1 MLEMQAECDD
11 VSAQGKCMKKP
22 SMDLTA
28 LKAGGWRPLV
38 AGLCVVLALW
48 FIWKGYNVYSG
59 QRLTETVEVKRSQIV
74 QLVNPVVKRAIDR
87 LNVSRER
94 TMVIAAL
101 KRGDIAAAKGVMSQG
116 WPEVEQIDFYAPDLN
131 AAYADPKAFGFGKL
145 AVIETALDKKSA
157 YLAIAID
164 NGGPRIALA
173 APVNDEQGQLISV
186 AYVRLPIKDLAAP
199 IANAAPSGAYISL
212 RQGRY
217 DVAEAGDAENLRA
230 AVDIGAV
237 EIAGTTLKVIAVA
250 PDAPTGLAGLK
261 GFGEFILG
269 LIFFAAGLAV
279 LFLPKLMKGKHIA
292 AVEKTE
298 ELTLSQL
305 QQTGEISRPN
315 LKPVLVRP
323 TEERAAVAKIL
334 VNRNIF
340 RAYDIRGVMGETLDA
355 SIAKLIG
362 HAVGSL
368 MHEKNIRSIV
378 VGRDGRLS
386 SPELSQALIDG
397 LRLAGRDVIDLGLV
411 PTPVVYFGTFHLRT
425 GTGISVTGSHNPANY
440 NGFKIV
446 VDGETL
452 SGDAIQM
459 LYARIS
465 ENKLHRSD
473 SAGSVIPRDISDDYI
488 TRISSDIQIERK
500 LRVVIDCGSGAAGE
514 LAPRLLEAI
523 GADVE
528 PLFCEIDGTFPH
540 HHPDP
545 SDPNNLVSLIQVVQR
560 TGADIGLA
568 LDGDGDRLGV
578 VTRSGEMIYPDKLLM
593 LFAADVLERN
603 PGACIIYDVKCT
615 NLLATHILRYGG
627 SPLMWKTGHSLIKSK
642 MKETEAEL
650 AGEMSGH
657 FFFRE
662 RWYGFDDGLYAAARL
677 LEILAASPQDADE
690 LFGALPKSVSTPEI
704 KVPVAEGEQYT
715 FIEKFV
721 AQAKFEGARIS
732 TIDGMR
738 ADWSDGWGLVRA
750 SNTTPI
756 LVLRFDAKDNDA
768 LTRIRAAFRQQLLT
782 VDPSLSLP
790 F

>member
-1 MLEMQAECDD
+1 
-11 VSAQGKCMKKP
+11 MKKP
-22 SMDLTA
+22 SIDLKA

-38 AGLCVVLALW
+38 AILCGVLALW
-48 FIWKGYNVYSG
+48 MLWQGFSVYSD
-59 QRLTETVEVKRSQIV
+59 QRLTETVEVKRGQISQQI
-74 QLVNPVVKRAIDR
+74 NPVIKRAIDK
-87 LNVSRER
+87 LNVGRER
-94 TMVIAAL
+94 NTLIAAL
-101 KRGDIAAAKGVMSQG
+101 KRGDIAAARTIISEG
-116 WPEVEQIDFYAPDLN
+116 WPEIEQADFYSPDLK

-145 AVIETALDKKSA
+145 GVLETALDKKST
-157 YLAIAID
+157 YLAIAVD

-173 APVNDEQGQLISV
+173 APINDEQGQLLSV
-186 AYVRLPIKDLAAP
+186 AYVRLPMKDLIAP
-199 IANAAPSGAYISL
+199 IANSAPTGAYISL

-217 DVAEAGDAENLRA
+217 DVADDGDGENLRTA
-230 AVDIGAV
+230 IDIGAL
-237 EIAGTTLKVIAVA
+237 EIPGTPMKLIAVA
-250 PDAPTGLAGLK
+250 PEAPAGLGGMK
-261 GFGEFILG
+261 GIGE
-269 LIFFAAGLAV
+269 LIFGLV
-279 LFLPKLMKGKHIA
+279 LIGLGVLVMLLPKLLKGKKTTEVEHI
-292 AVEKTE
+292 E
-298 ELTLSQL
+298 EPTLGQL
-305 QQTGEISRPN
+305 QEAGGIATPN
-315 LKPVLVRP
+315 EKPVFVRP
-323 TEERAAVAKIL
+323 TEERVAVAKIL
-334 VNRNIF
+334 VNRSIF
-340 RAYDIRGVMGETLDA
+340 RAYDIRGIMGETLDA

-386 SPELSQALIDG
+386 SPELSQGLIDG

-411 PTPVVYFGTFHLRT
+411 PTPIVYFGTFHLRT
-425 GTGISVTGSHNPANY
+425 GTGISITGSHNPPNY

-473 SAGSVIPRDISDDYI
+473 TNGSVMPRDISDDYI
-488 TRISSDIQIERK
+488 QRVSSDIQIERK
-500 LRVVIDCGSGAAGE
+500 LRVVVDCGSGAAGE

-523 GADVE
+523 GAEVE

-545 SDPNNLVSLIQVVQR
+545 SDPANLVSLIQVVQR

-615 NLLATHILRYGG
+615 NLLPTHILRYGG

-677 LEILAASPQDADE
+677 LEILAASPEDADE
-690 LFGALPKSVSTPEI
+690 VFDALPKSVSTPEI
-704 KVPVAEGEQYT
+704 KVQVAEGEQYT

-721 AQAKFEGARIS
+721 AQARFEGARIS
-732 TIDGMR
+732 TIDGIR

-750 SNTTPI
+750 SNTTPV
-756 LVLRFDAKDNDA
+756 LVLRFDAKDNEA
-768 LTRIRAAFRQQLLT
+768 LARIKATFRQQLLS
-782 VDPSLSLP
+782 VDPSLSLS

>member
-1 MLEMQAECDD
+1 
-11 VSAQGKCMKKP
+11 MKKP
-22 SMDLTA
+22 SIDLNA

-38 AGLCVVLALW
+38 TVLCTVLALW
-48 FIWKGYNVYSG
+48 LLWKGFTVYSD
-59 QRLTETVEVKRSQIV
+59 QRLTETVEVKRGQV
-74 QLVNPVVKRAIDR
+74 LQQVNPVVKRAIDK

-94 TMVIAAL
+94 NTLIAAL
-101 KRGDIAAAKGVMSQG
+101 KRGDIAAARTIVSEG
-116 WPEVEQIDFYAPDLN
+116 WPEVEQVDFYPPDLK
-131 AAYADPKAFGFGKL
+131 AAYDDPQAFGFGKL
-145 AVIETALDKKSA
+145 GVIETALDKKA
-157 YLAIAID
+157 TYLAIAVD
-164 NGGPRIALA
+164 NGSPRIALA
-173 APVNDEQGQLISV
+173 TPVNDEQGQLLSV
-186 AYVRLPIKDLAAP
+186 AYVRLPLKDLVAP
-199 IANAAPSGAYISL
+199 IAGAAPKGAYVSL
-212 RQGRY
+212 RQGRH
-217 DVAEAGDAENLRA
+217 DVAEDGDIENLRSA
-230 AVDIGAV
+230 IDIGAV
-237 EIAGTTLKVIAVA
+237 EITGTPMKLIAVA
-250 PDAPTGLAGLK
+250 PDAPEGLGGMK
-261 GFGEFILG
+261 GIGEAIVG
-269 LIFFAAGLAV
+269 LILFVIGLVV
-279 LFLPKLMKGKHIA
+279 LFLPRLMKGRKV
-292 AVEKTE
+292 AVVE
-298 ELTLSQL
+298 EVEEQTLGQL
-305 QQTGEISRPN
+305 QEAGNVMKPDE
-315 LKPVLVRP
+315 KPVFVRP
-323 TEERAAVAKIL
+323 TEERVAVAKIL

-425 GTGISVTGSHNPANY
+425 GTGISITGSHNPANY

-473 SAGSVIPRDISDDYI
+473 STGSVMPRDISDDYI
-488 TRISSDIQIERK
+488 QRISSDIQIERK

-514 LAPRLLEAI
+514 IAPRLLEAI
-523 GADVE
+523 GAEVE
-528 PLFCEIDGTFPH
+528 PLFCDIDGTFPH

-545 SDPNNLVSLIQVVQR
+545 SDPDNLVSLIQVVQR

-615 NLLATHILRYGG
+615 NLLPTHILRYGG

-677 LEILAASPQDADE
+677 LEILAASPEEADDV
-690 LFGALPKSVSTPEI
+690 FAALPKSVSTPEI

-721 AQAKFEGARIS
+721 AQARFEGARIS

-738 ADWSDGWGLVRA
+738 ADWPDGWGLVRA
-750 SNTTPI
+750 SNTTPV
-756 LVLRFDAKDNDA
+756 LVLRFDAKDA
-768 LTRIRAAFRQQLLT
+768 ESLARIRAAFRQQLLT
-782 VDPSLSLP
+782 VDSSLSLP

>member
-1 MLEMQAECDD
+1 
-11 VSAQGKCMKKP
+11 MKKP
-22 SMDLTA
+22 SIDLKA

-38 AGLCVVLALW
+38 AVLFALLGAW
-48 FIWKGYNVYSG
+48 MLWKAYSVHSD
-59 QRLTETVEVKRSQIV
+59 QRLTETVEVTRSQIV
-74 QLVNPVVKRAIDR
+74 QAVNPVVKRAIDK

-94 TMVIAAL
+94 NTLIAAI
-101 KRGDIAAAKGVMSQG
+101 KRGDIAAARAIVSEG
-116 WPEVEQIDFYAPDLN
+116 WPEIEQVDFYSPDLK
-131 AAYADPKAFGFGKL
+131 AAYADPQAFGFGKL
-145 AVIETALDKKSA
+145 TVLETALDKKA
-157 YLAIAID
+157 TYLAIAKD
-164 NGGPRIALA
+164 NGGPRVALA
-173 APVNDEQGQLISV
+173 APVVDELGQVLSV
-186 AYVRLPIKDLAAP
+186 VYVRLPTKDLVAPITGAAP
-199 IANAAPSGAYISL
+199 DRAYVSL
-212 RQGRY
+212 RQGRF
-217 DVAEAGDAENLRA
+217 DVAEAGDTENLRTA
-230 AVDIGAV
+230 IDVQAVAI
-237 EIAGTTLKVIAVA
+237 EGTPLKVIAVA
-250 PDAPTGLAGLK
+250 PDAPAGIASMKGVGEVVVGLLFFIAG
-261 GFGEFILG
+261 IVV
-269 LIFFAAGLAV
+269 V
-279 LFLPKLMKGKHIA
+279 LLPKLMKKA
-292 AVEKTE
+292 KRVVVEDE
-298 ELTLSQL
+298 QPTLAQM
-305 QQTGEISRPN
+305 QETGGIERPDE
-315 LKPVLVRP
+315 KKVVVRP
-323 TEERAAVAKIL
+323 TAERAAVAKIM
-334 VNRNIF
+334 VNRSIF
-340 RAYDIRGVMGETLDA
+340 RAYDIRGIMGETLDA

-368 MHEKNIRSIV
+368 MHEKNIRTIV
-378 VGRDGRLS
+378 IGRDGRLS

-397 LRLAGRDVIDLGLV
+397 LRMAGREIIDLGLV

-425 GTGISVTGSHNPANY
+425 GTGISITGSHNPANY

-452 SGDAIQM
+452 SGDAIQA

-465 ENKLHRSD
+465 ENRLHRSD
-473 SAGSVIPRDISDDYI
+473 AVGSVIPRDISDEYI
-488 TRISSDIQIERK
+488 QRISSDIQIERK

-514 LAPRLLEAI
+514 LAPRVLEAI

-545 SDPNNLVSLIQVVQR
+545 SDPDNLVALIQVVQR

-615 NLLATHILRYGG
+615 NLLPTQILRYGG

-677 LEILAASPQDADE
+677 LEILAASPDDADE
-690 LFGALPKSVSTPEI
+690 MFAALPKSVSTPEI
-704 KVPVAEGEQYT
+704 KVPVAEGEQYS
-715 FIEKFV
+715 FIQSFV
-721 AQAKFEGARIS
+721 EQAKFESARIS
-732 TIDGMR
+732 TIDGLR

-750 SNTTPI
+750 SNTTPM
-756 LVLRFDAKDNDA
+756 LVMRFDAKDNEA
-768 LTRIRAAFRQQLLT
+768 LARVKLAFREQLLK

>member
-1 MLEMQAECDD
+1 
-11 VSAQGKCMKKP
+11 MKKP
-22 SMDLTA
+22 SIDLNA

-38 AGLCVVLALW
+38 AGLCVLLGLW
-48 FIWKGYNVYSG
+48 MIWKAYSVNAD
-59 QRLTETVEVKRSQIV
+59 QRLTQTVELKRAQIV
-74 QLVNPVVKRAIDR
+74 QAVNPVVTRAIDK

-94 TMVIAAL
+94 NTLIAAL
-101 KRGDIAAAKGVMSQG
+101 KRGDIAAARTIVSEG
-116 WPEVEQIDFYAPDLN
+116 WPELEQVDFYPPDLK
-131 AAYADPKAFGFGKL
+131 AAYADPQVFGFGKL
-145 AVIETALDKKSA
+145 TVLETALDKKA
-157 YLAIAID
+157 TYLAIAKD

-173 APVNDEQGQLISV
+173 APVNDEQGQVLQLV
-186 AYVRLPIKDLAAP
+186 YVRITTKDLVAP
-199 IANAAPSGAYISL
+199 FADAAPSGAYMSL

-217 DVAEAGDAENLRA
+217 DVVESGDGENLRTA
-230 AVDIGAV
+230 IDVGAMD
-237 EIAGTTLKVIAVA
+237 IAGTPLKVIAVA
-250 PDAPTGLAGLK
+250 PDAPTGLFEMKGVGELIVAFLFFIAG
-261 GFGEFILG
+261 
-269 LIFFAAGLAV
+269 V
-279 LFLPKLMKGKHIA
+279 VVMMLPKLLKKRKPA
-292 AVEKTE
+292 ADDEAGDHQ
-298 ELTLSQL
+298 TLAQL
-305 QQTGEISRPN
+305 QEAGNISSPEE
-315 LKPVLVRP
+315 KKVVVRP
-323 TEERAAVAKIL
+323 TSERAAVAKIM
-334 VNRNIF
+334 VNRSIF
-340 RAYDIRGVMGETLDA
+340 RAYDIRGVMGETLDVP
-355 SIAKLIG
+355 IAKLIG

-368 MHEKNIRSIV
+368 MHEKNIRSIC

-397 LRLAGRDVIDLGLV
+397 LRMAGREIIDLGLV
-411 PTPVVYFGTFHLRT
+411 PTPLVYFGTYHLRT
-425 GTGISVTGSHNPANY
+425 GTGISVTGSHNPPNY

-452 SGDAIQM
+452 SGDAIM
-459 LYARIS
+459 ALHARIT
-465 ENKLHRSD
+465 ENKLHRSETV
-473 SAGSVIPRDISDDYI
+473 GTVIPRDISDEYI
-488 TRISSDIQIERK
+488 QRVSSDIQIERK

-523 GADVE
+523 GAEVE

-545 SDPNNLVSLIQVVQR
+545 SDPENLVALTQVVKR

-578 VTRSGEMIYPDKLLM
+578 VTSAGEMIYPDKLLM

-615 NLLATHILRYGG
+615 NLLPTQILRYGG

-677 LEILAASPQDADE
+677 LEILAASPETADE
-690 LFGALPKSVSTPEI
+690 MFAALPRSVSTPEL
-704 KVPVAEGEQYT
+704 KVSVAEGEQYT
-715 FIEKFV
+715 FIQNFV
-721 AQAKFEGARIS
+721 EQAKFDNARIS
-732 TIDGMR
+732 TIDGLR

-750 SNTTPI
+750 SNTTPT
-756 LVLRFDAKDNDA
+756 LVMRFDAKDTEA
-768 LTRIRAAFRQQLLT
+768 LNRVKLAFREQMLK
-782 VDPSLSLP
+782 VDSSLSLP

>member
-1 MLEMQAECDD
+1 
-11 VSAQGKCMKKP
+11 MKKP
-22 SMDLTA
+22 SIDMKA
-28 LKAGGWRPLV
+28 LKAGAWRPLV
-38 AGLCVVLALW
+38 AALLALLGLGM
-48 FIWKGYNVYSG
+48 FWKAYTVYSE

-74 QLVNPVVKRAIDR
+74 QLINPIVKRAIDK

-94 TMVIAAL
+94 NTLIAAL
-101 KRGDIAAAKGVMSQG
+101 KRDDIAAARTIVSEG
-116 WPEVEQIDFYAPDLN
+116 WPEVEQVDFFTPDLK
-131 AAYADPKAFGFGKL
+131 AAYADPQAFGFGKL
-145 AVIETALDKKSA
+145 AALETALDKKTT
-157 YLAIAID
+157 YYAIVKD
-164 NGGPRIALA
+164 NGGPRIALT
-173 APVNDEQGQLISV
+173 APVNDEKGQVLQLV
-186 AYVRLPIKDLAAP
+186 YVRLPTKDLIAP
-199 IANAAPSGAYISL
+199 IAGAAPEGAYVSL
-212 RQGRY
+212 RQGRF
-217 DVAEAGDAENLRA
+217 DVAEAGDSENLRSSIDIA
-230 AVDIGAV
+230 AA
-237 EIAGTTLKVIAVA
+237 EIAGTPLKVIAVA
-250 PDAPTGLAGLK
+250 PEAPAGLGGMK
-261 GFGEFILG
+261 GTGELVVGVLFFI
-269 LIFFAAGLAV
+269 AGLV
-279 LFLPKLMKGKHIA
+279 VMLLPALLKKTKRVV
-292 AVEKTE
+292 VETDE
-298 ELTLSQL
+298 QPTLSQL
-305 QQTGEISRPN
+305 QDTGGIAGPIE
-315 LKPVLVRP
+315 KQVVVRP
-323 TEERAAVAKIL
+323 TSERAAVAKVL
-334 VNRNIF
+334 VNRSIF
-340 RAYDIRGVMGETLDA
+340 RAYDIRGIMGETLDA

-368 MHEKNIRSIV
+368 MHEKNIRTIV
-378 VGRDGRLS
+378 IGRDGRLS

-397 LRLAGRDVIDLGLV
+397 LRMAGREIIDLGLV

-425 GTGISVTGSHNPANY
+425 GTGISITGSHNPSNY

-452 SGDAIQM
+452 SGDAIQA

-465 ENKLHRSD
+465 ENRLHRSE
-473 SAGSVIPRDISDDYI
+473 AVGSVIPRDISDEYI
-488 TRISSDIQIERK
+488 QRISSDIQIERK

-514 LAPRLLEAI
+514 LAPRVLEAI
-523 GADVE
+523 GAEVE

-545 SDPNNLVSLIQVVQR
+545 SDPDNLVALIQVVQR

-615 NLLATHILRYGG
+615 NLLPTQILRYGG

-677 LEILAASPQDADE
+677 LEILAASPEDADE
-690 LFGALPKSVSTPEI
+690 LFAALPKSVSTPEI

-715 FIEKFV
+715 FIQNFV
-721 AQAKFEGARIS
+721 EQAKFENARIS
-732 TIDGMR
+732 TIDGLR

-750 SNTTPI
+750 SNTTPM
-756 LVLRFDAKDNDA
+756 LVMRFDAKDAEA
-768 LTRIRAAFRQQLLT
+768 LTRVKQAFREQLLK
-782 VDPSLSLP
+782 VDSSLSLP

>member
-1 MLEMQAECDD
+1 
-11 VSAQGKCMKKP
+11 MKKP
-22 SMDLTA
+22 SIDLKSLQA
-28 LKAGGWRPLV
+28 LGWRPLV
-38 AGLCVVLALW
+38 AALCALLALW
-48 FIWKGYNVYSG
+48 MLWKGVTIYSD
-59 QRLTETVEVKRSQIV
+59 QRLTETVEVKRGQVV
-74 QLVNPVVKRAIDR
+74 QLVNPVVKRAVDK
-87 LNVSRER
+87 LNVTRER
-94 TMVIAAL
+94 NTLIAAV
-101 KRGDIAAAKGVMSQG
+101 KRGDIAAARTIVSEG
-116 WPEVEQIDFYAPDLN
+116 WPEVEQVDFYPPDLK
-131 AAYADPKAFGFGKL
+131 AAYTDPQAFGFGKL
-145 AVIETALDKKSA
+145 GVLETALDKKTTYFA
-157 YLAIAID
+157 VVMD
-164 NGGPRIALA
+164 NGGPRMAVA
-173 APVNDEQGQLISV
+173 APINDEQGQLLSV
-186 AYVRLPIKDLAAP
+186 VYVRLPLKDLAAP
-199 IANAAPSGAYISL
+199 VASAAPGGAYMSL

-217 DVAEAGDAENLRA
+217 NIVESGDAANLA
-230 AVDIGAV
+230 TAIDIGAV
-237 EIAGTTLKVIAVA
+237 EITGTPMKLIAVA
-250 PDAPTGLAGLK
+250 PEAPEGLLGLK
-261 GFGEFILG
+261 GIGEFVFG
-269 LIFFAAGLAV
+269 LVFLAAGLV
-279 LFLPKLMKGKHIA
+279 VMLLPKLMKSKNVVIA
-292 AVEKTE
+292 PVEE
-298 ELTLSQL
+298 PTLAQL
-305 QQTGEISRPN
+305 QDEGGISQPAE
-315 LKPVLVRP
+315 KPVFVRP
-323 TEERAAVAKIL
+323 TEERVAVAKVL
-334 VNRNIF
+334 VNRSIF
-340 RAYDIRGVMGETLDA
+340 RAYDIRGVMGETLDV

-397 LRLAGRDVIDLGLV
+397 LRMAGRDVIDLGLV

-425 GTGISVTGSHNPANY
+425 GTGISITGSHNPSNY

-473 SAGSVIPRDISDDYI
+473 STGSVIPRDISDDYVS
-488 TRISSDIQIERK
+488 RISSDIQIERK
-500 LRVVIDCGSGAAGE
+500 LRVVIDCGNGAAGE

-523 GADVE
+523 GAEVE

-545 SDPNNLVSLIQVVQR
+545 SDPENLVSLIQVVQR

-593 LFAADVLERN
+593 LFAGDVLERN

-615 NLLATHILRYGG
+615 NLLPTHILRYGG

-677 LEILAASPQDADE
+677 LEILAASPDDAE
-690 LFGALPKSVSTPEI
+690 EVFAALPKSVSTPEI
-704 KVPVAEGEQYT
+704 KVPVAEGEQFT
-715 FIEKFV
+715 FIEKFL
-721 AQAKFEGARIS
+721 AQASFEGARIS
-732 TIDGMR
+732 TIDGLR

-750 SNTTPI
+750 SNTTPV
-756 LVLRFDAKDNDA
+756 LVLRFDAKDNEA
-768 LTRIRAAFRQQLLT
+768 LARIKAAFRQQLLS
-782 VDPSLSLP
+782 VDPSLSLG

>member
-1 MLEMQAECDD
+1 
-11 VSAQGKCMKKP
+11 MKKP
-22 SMDLTA
+22 SIDLNA

-38 AGLCVVLALW
+38 AALLALLGFW
-48 FIWKGYNVYSG
+48 MLWKAYSVYSD
-59 QRLTETVEVKRSQIV
+59 QRLTEAVELKRSQIV
-74 QLVNPVVKRAIDR
+74 QAVNPVVKRAIDK
-87 LNVSRER
+87 LNVTRER
-94 TMVIAAL
+94 STLIAAL
-101 KRGDIAAAKGVMSQG
+101 KREDTAAARTIVSEG
-116 WPEVEQIDFYAPDLN
+116 WPEIERVDFFLPDLK
-131 AAYADPKAFGFGKL
+131 AAYANPQVFGFGKL
-145 AVIETALDKKSA
+145 TVLETALDKKTT
-157 YLAIAID
+157 YFAIAKD
-164 NGGPRIALA
+164 DGGPRIALA
-173 APVNDEQGQLISV
+173 APVVDEQGQVLQLV
-186 AYVRLPIKDLAAP
+186 YVRLPTKDLIAP
-199 IANAAPSGAYISL
+199 FANAAPSGAYISL
-212 RQGRY
+212 RQGRFN
-217 DVAEAGDAENLRA
+217 VSESGDIENLGT
-230 AVDIGAV
+230 AVDVGAV
-237 EIAGTTLKVIAVA
+237 EIAGTPLKVIAVA
-250 PDAPTGLAGLK
+250 PEAPTGIAGMKGIGEAIVGLLFFLA
-261 GFGEFILG
+261 
-269 LIFFAAGLAV
+269 AV
-279 LFLPKLMKGKHIA
+279 VVLLLPKLMKKGKLAVVADEQPTLAQMQEAGGIA
-292 AVEKTE
+292 
-298 ELTLSQL
+298 
-305 QQTGEISRPN
+305 RPDERQ
-315 LKPVLVRP
+315 VVVRP
-323 TEERAAVAKIL
+323 TSERAAVAKIM
-334 VNRNIF
+334 VNRSIF
-340 RAYDIRGVMGETLDA
+340 RAYDIRGIMGETLDA
-355 SIAKLIG
+355 PIAKLIG

-368 MHEKNIRSIV
+368 MHEKNIKSIV

-397 LRLAGRDVIDLGLV
+397 LRMAGREIIDIGLV

-425 GTGISVTGSHNPANY
+425 GTGISVTGSHNPSNY

-452 SGDAIQM
+452 SGDAIQA

-473 SAGSVIPRDISDDYI
+473 SVGTVVPRDISDDYVQ
-488 TRISSDIQIERK
+488 RISSDIQIERK

-514 LAPRLLEAI
+514 LAPRVLEAI
-523 GADVE
+523 GAEVE
-528 PLFCEIDGTFPH
+528 PLYCEIDGTFPH

-545 SDPNNLVSLIQVVQR
+545 SDPANMVDLIQVVQR

-615 NLLATHILRYGG
+615 NLLPTQILRYGG

-677 LEILAASPQDADE
+677 LEILAASPEDADE
-690 LFGALPKSVSTPEI
+690 MFGALPKSVSTPEI

-715 FIEKFV
+715 FIQSFV
-721 AQAKFEGARIS
+721 EQAKFESARIS
-732 TIDGMR
+732 TIDGLR

-750 SNTTPI
+750 SNTTPM
-756 LVLRFDAKDNDA
+756 LVMRFDAKDNEA
-768 LTRIRAAFRQQLLT
+768 LARVKLAFREQLLK
-782 VDPSLSLP
+782 VDDSLSLP

>member
-1 MLEMQAECDD
+1 
-11 VSAQGKCMKKP
+11 MKKP
-22 SMDLTA
+22 SIDLNA
-28 LKAGGWRPLV
+28 LRAGGWRPLA
-38 AGLCVVLALW
+38 AGLCAVLALW
-48 FIWKGYNVYSG
+48 MMWTGYNVYSD
-59 QRLTETVEVKRSQIV
+59 QRLTETVEVKRAQIV
-74 QLVNPVVKRAIDR
+74 QVLNPLVKRSIDK
-87 LNVSRER
+87 LNASRER
-94 TMVIAAL
+94 NTLIAAL
-101 KRGDIAAAKGVMSQG
+101 KRGDIAAARTIVSEG
-116 WPEVEQIDFYAPDLN
+116 WPEVEQVDFYPPDLK
-131 AAYADPKAFGFGKL
+131 AAYTDPNAFGFGKL
-145 AVIETALDKKSA
+145 AVLETALEKKST
-157 YLAIAID
+157 YLAIAKD
-164 NGGPRIALA
+164 NGGPRIAVA
-173 APVNDEQGQLISV
+173 TPVNDDQGQLLSV
-186 AYVRLPIKDLAAP
+186 AYVRLPIKDLIAP
-199 IANAAPSGAYISL
+199 IADAAPSGAYISL

-217 DVAEAGDAENLRA
+217 DVAEAGDAENLRTA
-230 AVDIGAV
+230 IDIGSV
-237 EIAGTTLKVIAVA
+237 EIPGTPFKVIAVA
-250 PDAPTGLAGLK
+250 PDAPTGIAGLK
-261 GFGEFILG
+261 GIAEFILG
-269 LIFFAAGLAV
+269 LAFLAAGFAV
-279 LFLPKLMKGKHIA
+279 MFLPKLLKKQN
-292 AVEKTE
+292 AVITE
-298 ELTLSQL
+298 QAEEPTLGQM
-305 QQTGEISRPN
+305 QQSGEISRPN
-315 LKPVLVRP
+315 EKPVVVRA

-334 VNRNIF
+334 VNRSIF
-340 RAYDIRGVMGETLDA
+340 RAYDIRGIMGETLDA
-355 SIAKLIG
+355 TIAKLIG

-386 SPELSQALIDG
+386 SPELCQALIDG

-411 PTPVVYFGTFHLRT
+411 PTPMVYFGTFHLRT
-425 GTGISVTGSHNPANY
+425 GTGISVTGSHNPSNY

-459 LYARIS
+459 LYSRIS

-473 SAGSVIPRDISDDYI
+473 STGSVMPRDISDDYI
-488 TRISSDIQIERK
+488 QRVSSDIQIERK
-500 LRVVIDCGSGAAGE
+500 LRVVIDCGNGAAGE

-545 SDPNNLVSLIQVVQR
+545 SDPDNMVSLIQVVQR

-615 NLLATHILRYGG
+615 NLLPTHILRYGG

-677 LEILAASPQDADE
+677 LEILAASADDADE
-690 LFGALPKSVSTPEI
+690 VFAALPKSVSTPEI

-715 FIEKFV
+715 FIEQFI
-721 AQAKFEGARIS
+721 AQANFDGARIS
-732 TIDGMR
+732 TIDGLR

-750 SNTTPI
+750 SNTTPM
-756 LVLRFDAKDNDA
+756 LVLRFDAKDAEA
-768 LTRIRAAFRQQLLT
+768 LTRIRSAFRQQLLT
-782 VDPSLSLP
+782 VDSSLSLP

>member
-1 MLEMQAECDD
+1 
-11 VSAQGKCMKKP
+11 MKKP
-22 SMDLTA
+22 SIDLNA

-38 AGLCVVLALW
+38 AVLCAVLALW
-48 FIWKGYNVYSG
+48 MIWKGVTIYSD
-59 QRLTETVEVKRSQIV
+59 QRLTETVELKRSQIV
-74 QLVNPVVKRAIDR
+74 QLVNPVTKRAIDK

-94 TMVIAAL
+94 NTLIAAL
-101 KRGDIAAAKGVMSQG
+101 KRGDIAAARTIVSEG
-116 WPEVEQIDFYAPDLN
+116 WPEVEQVDFYPPDLK

-145 AVIETALDKKSA
+145 GVLENALDKKA
-157 YLAIAID
+157 TYLAIAVD

-173 APVNDEQGQLISV
+173 TPVNDEQGQLLSV
-186 AYVRLPIKDLAAP
+186 AYVRLPLKDLVAP
-199 IANAAPSGAYISL
+199 IANAAPAGSYISL
-212 RQGRY
+212 RQGRH
-217 DVAEAGDAENLRA
+217 DVAEAGDAEVLRTSI
-230 AVDIGAV
+230 DIGAV
-237 EIAGTTLKVIAVA
+237 EIAGTPLKVIAIA
-250 PDAPTGLAGLK
+250 PDAPAGLGGLK
-261 GFGEFILG
+261 GIGEFVLG
-269 LIFFAAGLAV
+269 LIFMVSGFVVA
-279 LFLPKLMKGKHIA
+279 FLPKLMKAKTA
-292 AVEKTE
+292 TELEKVEE
-298 ELTLSQL
+298 PTLAQL
-305 QQTGEISRPN
+305 QEVGGIARPDE
-315 LKPVLVRP
+315 KPVFVRP

-355 SIAKLIG
+355 AIAKLIG

-368 MHEKNIRSIV
+368 MHEKNIRSV
-378 VGRDGRLS
+378 VIGRDGRLS

-425 GTGISVTGSHNPANY
+425 GTGISITGSHNPSNY

-465 ENKLHRSD
+465 ENRLHRSE
-473 SAGSVIPRDISDDYI
+473 STGSVMPRDISDDYVQ
-488 TRISSDIQIERK
+488 RISSDIQIERK
-500 LRVVIDCGSGAAGE
+500 LRVVIDCGNGAAGE

-523 GADVE
+523 GAEVE

-545 SDPNNLVSLIQVVQR
+545 SDPDNLVSLIQVVQR

-615 NLLATHILRYGG
+615 NLLPTHILRYGG

-677 LEILAASPQDADE
+677 LEILAASPEDADE
-690 LFGALPKSVSTPEI
+690 VFGALPKSVSTPEI

-732 TIDGMR
+732 TIDGLR

-756 LVLRFDAKDNDA
+756 LVLRFDAKDNEA
-768 LTRIRAAFRQQLLT
+768 LARIKAAFRQQLLT

>member
-1 MLEMQAECDD
+1 
-11 VSAQGKCMKKP
+11 MKKP
-22 SMDLTA
+22 SIDLKM

-38 AGLCVVLALW
+38 AALCALLAFW
-48 FIWKGYNVYSG
+48 MIWKGYTIYSE
-59 QRLTETVEVKRSQIV
+59 QRLTETVELKRSQIV
-74 QLVNPVVKRAIDR
+74 QQVNPVVKRAIDK

-94 TMVIAAL
+94 NTLIAAL
-101 KRGDIAAAKGVMSQG
+101 KRGDIAAARTIVSEG
-116 WPEVEQIDFYAPDLN
+116 WPEIEQVDFYPPDLN
-131 AAYADPKAFGFGKL
+131 AAYSDPKTFGFGKL
-145 AVIETALDKKSA
+145 GLLETALDKKA
-157 YLAIAID
+157 TYLSIVLD

-173 APVNDEQGQLISV
+173 SPVNDEQGQLLSI
-186 AYVRLPIKDLAAP
+186 AYVRLPLKDLTAP
-199 IANAAPSGAYISL
+199 VANAAPEGAYISL

-217 DVAEAGDAENLRA
+217 DVAEAGDSTNLRTA
-230 AVDIGAV
+230 IDIGAV
-237 EIAGTTLKVIAVA
+237 EITGTSMKLIAVA
-250 PDAPTGLAGLK
+250 PEPPLGIAGLK
-261 GFGEFILG
+261 GIGE
-269 LIFFAAGLAV
+269 LIFGLVFLVAGLAV
-279 LFLPKLMKGKHIA
+279 MFLPKLTQAKKG
-292 AVEKTE
+292 AVAEIE
-298 ELTLSQL
+298 EEQTLSQL
-305 QQTGEISRPN
+305 QETGGISSPSE
-315 LKPVLVRP
+315 KPVFVRP
-323 TEERAAVAKIL
+323 TEERVAVAKIL

-340 RAYDIRGVMGETLDA
+340 RAYDIRGVMGETLDT

-425 GTGISVTGSHNPANY
+425 GTGISITGSHNPANY

-473 SAGSVIPRDISDDYI
+473 TNGSVMPRDIADDYI
-488 TRISSDIQIERK
+488 QRISSDIQIERK

-523 GADVE
+523 GAEVE

-545 SDPNNLVSLIQVVQR
+545 SDPDNLVSLIQVVQR

-615 NLLATHILRYGG
+615 NLLPAHILRYGG

-677 LEILAASPQDADE
+677 LEILAANPEDADE
-690 LFGALPKSVSTPEI
+690 VFATLPKSVSTPEMKI
-704 KVPVAEGEQYT
+704 PVAEGEQYS
-715 FIEKFV
+715 FIEKFA

-750 SNTTPI
+750 SNTTPV
-756 LVLRFDAKDNDA
+756 LVLRFDAKDNEA
-768 LTRIRAAFRQQLLT
+768 LTRIKETFRQQLLA
-782 VDPSLSLP
+782 VDSSLSLP

>member
-1 MLEMQAECDD
+1 
-11 VSAQGKCMKKP
+11 MKKP
-22 SMDLTA
+22 SIDLSA

-38 AGLCVVLALW
+38 AVLCAVLALW
-48 FIWKGYNVYSG
+48 FIWRGYNIHSD
-59 QRLTETVEVKRSQIV
+59 QRLTETVDVKRGQIA
-74 QLVNPVVKRAIDR
+74 QLVSPVVRRAIDK

-94 TMVIAAL
+94 NTVIAAL
-101 KRGDIAAAKGVMSQG
+101 KLGDIAAARNIVSEG
-116 WPEVEQIDFYAPDLN
+116 WPDVEQVDFYAPDLK
-131 AAYADPKAFGFGKL
+131 AAYTDPQAFGFGKL
-145 AVIETALDKKSA
+145 AALETALDKKA
-157 YLAIAID
+157 TYLAVAMD
-164 NGGPRIALA
+164 NGGPRMVLA
-173 APVNDEQGQLISV
+173 APVIDKEGQLLSL
-186 AYVRLPIKDLAAP
+186 AYVRLPLKDLVAP
-199 IANAAPSGAYISL
+199 IANSAPSGAYVSL

-217 DVAEAGDAENLRA
+217 DVAEAGDGEALRTA
-230 AVDIGAV
+230 IDISAV
-237 EIAGTTLKVIAVA
+237 EIVGTPLRIIAVA
-250 PDAPTGLAGLK
+250 PDAPAGLAGLK
-261 GFGEFILG
+261 GVGEFVFGILFLAGG
-269 LIFFAAGLAV
+269 LV
-279 LFLPKLMKGKHIA
+279 VYFLPKLMRGKNPA
-292 AVEKTE
+292 LVEAVEE
-298 ELTLSQL
+298 PTLAQL
-305 QQTGEISRPN
+305 QETGDISRPN
-315 LKPVLVRP
+315 EKPVFVRA
-323 TEERAAVAKIL
+323 TEERTAVARIL

-355 SIAKLIG
+355 AIAKLIG

-386 SPELSQALIDG
+386 SPELSDALIDG

-425 GTGISVTGSHNPANY
+425 GTGISITGSHNPSNY

-465 ENKLHRSD
+465 ENKLHRSEA
-473 SAGSVIPRDISDDYI
+473 SGSVMPRDISDDYI
-488 TRISSDIQIERK
+488 ARISSDIQIERK

-523 GADVE
+523 GAEVE
-528 PLFCEIDGTFPH
+528 PLFCDIDGTFPH

-545 SDPNNLVSLIQVVQR
+545 SDPDNLISLIQVVQR

-615 NLLATHILRYGG
+615 NLLPTHILRYGG

-677 LEILAASPQDADE
+677 LEILAANPDDADE
-690 LFGALPKSVSTPEI
+690 VFGALPKSVSTPEI

-750 SNTTPI
+750 SNTTPV
-756 LVLRFDAKDNDA
+756 LVLRFDAKDNEA
-768 LTRIRAAFRQQLLT
+768 LTRVKLAFREQILA

>member
-1 MLEMQAECDD
+1 
-11 VSAQGKCMKKP
+11 MKKP
-22 SMDLTA
+22 SIDLNA
-28 LKAGGWRPLV
+28 LKTGGWKPLV
-38 AGLCVVLALW
+38 AVLCALLALW
-48 FIWKGYNVYSG
+48 MMWKGFSVFSD
-59 QRLTETVEVKRSQIV
+59 QRRTESLELKRSQV
-74 QLVNPVVKRAIDR
+74 AQLVNPVVKSAIDK
-87 LNVSRER
+87 LNLSRER
-94 TMVIAAL
+94 NTLIAAL
-101 KRGDIAAAKGVMSQG
+101 KKGDIAAARNIITEA
-116 WPEVEQIDFYAPDLN
+116 WPDAEQIDFYPPDLK
-131 AAYADPKAFGFGKL
+131 AAYEDPKAFGFGKL
-145 AVIETALDKKSA
+145 AVMETALDRKAA
-157 YLAIAID
+157 YLAIAQD
-164 NGGPRIALA
+164 NGKPNIALA
-173 APVNDEQGQLISV
+173 APVNDEQGQLLSLV
-186 AYVRLPIKDLAAP
+186 YVRLPVKDLVAP
-199 IANAAPSGAYISL
+199 LTDAAPSGAYMSL

-217 DVAEAGDAENLRA
+217 DVVESGDAATLRTEI
-230 AVDIGAV
+230 DIGAL
-237 EIAGTTLKVIAVA
+237 EIPSTPLKLIAVA
-250 PDAPTGLAGLK
+250 PEANAGIFGLK
-261 GFGEFILG
+261 GIGEFILG
-269 LIFFAAGLAV
+269 LLFLVGGAAV
-279 LFLPKLMKGKHIA
+279 FFLPKLLKSKSA
-292 AVEKTE
+292 AAATVVAEPTLAELQEVGSIEKPVEKA
-298 ELTLSQL
+298 
-305 QQTGEISRPN
+305 
-315 LKPVLVRP
+315 VVVRP
-323 TEERAAVAKIL
+323 TEERVAVAKVL

-368 MHEKNIRSIV
+368 MHEKSIRSIV
-378 VGRDGRLS
+378 IGRDGRLS

-397 LRLAGRDVIDLGLV
+397 LRMAGRDVIDLGLV
-411 PTPVVYFGTFHLRT
+411 PTPIVYFGTFHLRT
-425 GTGISVTGSHNPANY
+425 GTGISITGSHNPPDY

-452 SGDAIQM
+452 SGDAIQA

-473 SAGSVIPRDISDDYI
+473 TPGSVIPRDISDDYVQ
-488 TRISSDIQIERK
+488 RVSSDIQIERK
-500 LRVVIDCGSGAAGE
+500 LRVVVDCGSGAAGE

-523 GADVE
+523 GAEVE

-545 SDPNNLVSLIQVVQR
+545 SDPENLVSLIQVVQR

-593 LFAADVLERN
+593 LFAGDVLERN

-615 NLLATHILRYGG
+615 NLLPTHILRYGG

-677 LEILAASPQDADE
+677 LEILAASPYEASDVFD
-690 LFGALPKSVSTPEI
+690 ALPKSVSTPEI

-732 TIDGMR
+732 TIDGVR

-756 LVLRFDAKDNDA
+756 LVLRFDAKDTEA
-768 LTRIRAAFRQQLLT
+768 LNRIKLAFREQLLS
-782 VDPSLSLP
+782 VDSSLSLP

>member
-1 MLEMQAECDD
+1 
-11 VSAQGKCMKKP
+11 MKKP
-22 SMDLTA
+22 SIDLNA
-28 LKAGGWRPLV
+28 LKAGGWRPLAAV
-38 AGLCVVLALW
+38 LCVLLALW
-48 FIWKGYNVYSG
+48 MVWKGFTVYSG
-59 QRLTETVEVKRSQIV
+59 QRLTETVEVKRGQVV
-74 QLVNPVVKRAIDR
+74 QLVNPVVKRVIEKLD
-87 LNVSRER
+87 VSRER
-94 TMVIAAL
+94 NTLVAAL
-101 KRGDIAAAKGVMSQG
+101 KRGDIEAARTIVSEG
-116 WPEVEQIDFYAPDLN
+116 WPEVEQVDFYTPDLKE
-131 AAYADPKAFGFGKL
+131 AYVDSKTFGFGKL
-145 AVIETALDKKSA
+145 GVLETALDKKA
-157 YLAIAID
+157 TYLAVAKD
-164 NGGPRIALA
+164 NGGPRMAMA
-173 APVNDEQGQLISV
+173 APVMDEQGQMFYLV
-186 AYVRLPIKDLAAP
+186 YVRLPVKELIAP
-199 IANAAPSGAYISL
+199 IADAAPAGTYMSL

-217 DVAEAGDAENLRA
+217 DIAETGDGDTLRTA
-230 AVDIGAV
+230 IDIRAV
-237 EIAGTTLKVIAVA
+237 EIAGTPFKIIAVA
-250 PDAPTGLAGLK
+250 PDAAEGLGGLK
-261 GFGEFILG
+261 GIGEFIVG
-269 LIFFAAGLAV
+269 LLFLVAGLV
-279 LFLPKLMKGKHIA
+279 VFMLPKLLKSKGA
-292 AVEKTE
+292 AAEDVVEE
-298 ELTLSQL
+298 QTLAQL
-305 QQTGEISRPN
+305 QQTGNIE
-315 LKPVLVRP
+315 KPVEKQVFVRP
-323 TEERAAVAKIL
+323 TEERVAVAKIL
-334 VNRNIF
+334 VNRSIF

-397 LRLAGRDVIDLGLV
+397 LRMAGRDVIDLGLV

-425 GTGISVTGSHNPANY
+425 GTGISITGSHNPSNY

-465 ENKLHRSD
+465 ENKLHRSE
-473 SAGSVIPRDISDDYI
+473 SAGSVMPRDISDDYVQ
-488 TRISSDIQIERK
+488 RISSDIQIERK

-523 GADVE
+523 GAEVE

-545 SDPNNLVSLIQVVQR
+545 SDPDNLVSLIQVVQR

-615 NLLATHILRYGG
+615 NLLPTHILRYGG

-677 LEILAASPQDADE
+677 LEILAASSEDADE
-690 LFGALPKSVSTPEI
+690 VFAALPKSVSTPEI
-704 KVPVAEGEQYT
+704 KVPVAEGEQFS

-732 TIDGMR
+732 TIDGLR
-738 ADWSDGWGLVRA
+738 ADWADGWGLVRA
-750 SNTTPI
+750 SNTTPV
-756 LVLRFDAKDNDA
+756 LVMRFDAKDNEA
-768 LTRIRAAFRQQLLT
+768 LLRIRSAFRQQLLT

>member
-1 MLEMQAECDD
+1 
-11 VSAQGKCMKKP
+11 MKKP
-22 SMDLTA
+22 SID
-28 LKAGGWRPLV
+28 LKAVGWRPLV
-38 AGLCVVLALW
+38 AVLLALLGFW
-48 FIWKGYNVYSG
+48 MLWKAYSVYSD

-74 QLVNPVVKRAIDR
+74 QAVNPVVKRAIDK

-94 TMVIAAL
+94 NTLIAAL
-101 KRGDIAAAKGVMSQG
+101 KRGDIAAARTIVSEG
-116 WPEVEQIDFYAPDLN
+116 WPEIEQVDFYPPDLK
-131 AAYADPKAFGFGKL
+131 AAYADPQTFGFGKL
-145 AVIETALDKKSA
+145 TVLETALDKKA
-157 YLAIAID
+157 TYFAIAKD

-173 APVNDEQGQLISV
+173 APVVDELGQVLSV
-186 AYVRLPIKDLAAP
+186 VYVRLPTKDLVASITGAAP
-199 IANAAPSGAYISL
+199 DGAYVSL
-212 RQGRY
+212 RQGRF
-217 DVAEAGDAENLRA
+217 DVAEAGDGENLRTA
-230 AVDIGAV
+230 IDVQAVAI
-237 EIAGTTLKVIAVA
+237 EGTPLKVIAVA
-250 PDAPTGLAGLK
+250 PDAPTGIAGMK
-261 GFGEFILG
+261 GVGEVIVGLLFFI
-269 LIFFAAGLAV
+269 AGIVVV
-279 LFLPKLMKGKHIA
+279 LLPKLLKKA
-292 AVEKTE
+292 KRVTVEDE
-298 ELTLSQL
+298 QPTLAQM
-305 QQTGEISRPN
+305 QETGGIDRPDE
-315 LKPVLVRP
+315 KKVVVRP
-323 TEERAAVAKIL
+323 TAERAAVAKIM
-334 VNRNIF
+334 VNRSIF
-340 RAYDIRGVMGETLDA
+340 RAYDIRGIMGETLDA
-355 SIAKLIG
+355 PIAKLIG

-368 MHEKNIRSIV
+368 MHEKNIRTIV
-378 VGRDGRLS
+378 IGRDGRLS

-397 LRLAGRDVIDLGLV
+397 LRMAGREVIDLGLV

-425 GTGISVTGSHNPANY
+425 GTGISITGSHNPANY

-452 SGDAIQM
+452 SGDAIQA

-465 ENKLHRSD
+465 ENRLYRSE
-473 SAGSVIPRDISDDYI
+473 AVGSVIPRDISDEYI
-488 TRISSDIQIERK
+488 QRISSDIQIERK

-514 LAPRLLEAI
+514 LAPRVLEAI

-545 SDPNNLVSLIQVVQR
+545 SDPDNLVALIQVVQR

-615 NLLATHILRYGG
+615 NLLPTQILRYGG

-677 LEILAASPQDADE
+677 LEILAASPDDADE
-690 LFGALPKSVSTPEI
+690 MFAALPKSVSTPEI
-704 KVPVAEGEQYT
+704 KVPVAEGEQYS
-715 FIEKFV
+715 FIQSFV
-721 AQAKFEGARIS
+721 EQAKFEGARIS
-732 TIDGMR
+732 TIDGLR

-750 SNTTPI
+750 SNTTPM
-756 LVLRFDAKDNDA
+756 LVMRFDAKDNEA
-768 LTRIRAAFRQQLLT
+768 LARVKLAFREQLLK

>member
-1 MLEMQAECDD
+1 
-11 VSAQGKCMKKP
+11 MKKP
-22 SMDLTA
+22 IINMNA
-28 LKAGGWRPLV
+28 IKAGGWRPLV
-38 AGLCVVLALW
+38 AVAAFILATLMFW
-48 FIWKGYNVYSG
+48 QGYSVHSER
-59 QRLTETVEVKRSQIV
+59 RLTELVDVKRTQVV
-74 QLVNPVVKRAIDR
+74 QLVNPIVKRSIDK

-94 TMVIAAL
+94 TMVITAL
-101 KRGDIAAAKGVMSQG
+101 KRGDIAAARGIMSQG
-116 WPEVEQIDFYAPDLN
+116 WPEVEQVDFYAPDLK
-131 AAYADPKAFGFGKL
+131 AAYADPQAFGFGKL
-145 AVIETALDKKSA
+145 AVLETALDKKTA
-157 YLAIAID
+157 YLAIAKD
-164 NGGPRIALA
+164 NGGPQVVLA
-173 APVNDEQGQLISV
+173 APMTDEQGQVFQL
-186 AYVRLPIKDLAAP
+186 AYVRLSIKELTAP
-199 IANAAPSGAYISL
+199 ILNSAPNGAYISL
-212 RQGRY
+212 RQGRF
-217 DVAEAGDAENLRA
+217 DVAEDGDAENLRA
-230 AVDIGAV
+230 MVDIAAV
-237 EIAGTTLKVIAVA
+237 EIPGTPLKVIAIA
-250 PDAPTGLAGLK
+250 PDAPAGLGGLK
-261 GFGEFILG
+261 GIGEIIVG
-269 LIFFAAGLAV
+269 LLLVAAGLGM
-279 LFLPKLMKGKHIA
+279 LFAPKFKKLKNPVDADHDDHP
-292 AVEKTE
+292 
-298 ELTLSQL
+298 TLAQL
-305 QQTGEISRPN
+305 QESGSIARPDE
-315 LKPVLVRP
+315 KPVMVRG

-334 VNRNIF
+334 VNRSIF

-378 VGRDGRLS
+378 IGRDGRLS

-397 LRLAGRDVIDLGLV
+397 LRLAGREIIDLGLV
-411 PTPVVYFGTFHLRT
+411 PTPLVYFGTFHLRT
-425 GTGISVTGSHNPANY
+425 GTGISITGSHNPANY

-452 SGDAIQM
+452 SGDAIQA

-465 ENKLHRSD
+465 ENKLHRSET
-473 SAGSVIPRDISDDYI
+473 SGSVMPRDISDDYI
-488 TRISSDIQIERK
+488 QRVSSDIQIERK
-500 LRVVIDCGSGAAGE
+500 LKVVIDCGSGAAGE

-545 SDPNNLVSLIQVVQR
+545 SDPANLVSLIQMVQR

-615 NLLATHILRYGG
+615 NLLPTHILRYGG

-677 LEILAASPQDADE
+677 LEILAASSEDADE
-690 LFGALPKSVSTPEI
+690 LFGALPKSVSTPEL
-704 KVPVAEGEQYT
+704 KVAVAEGEQYT
-715 FIEKFV
+715 FIQNFV

-732 TIDGMR
+732 TIDGLR

-756 LVLRFDAKDNDA
+756 LVLRFDAKDNEA
-768 LTRIRAAFRQQLLT
+768 LTRVKDVFREQMLAVDSSLT
-782 VDPSLSLP
+782 LP

>member
-1 MLEMQAECDD
+1 
-11 VSAQGKCMKKP
+11 MKKP
-22 SMDLTA
+22 SIDLKALDLKA
-28 LKAGGWRPLV
+28 LKAGGWRPLA
-38 AGLCVVLALW
+38 AGLCALLALW
-48 FIWKGYNVYSG
+48 MLWSGFRVYSD
-59 QRLTETVEVKRSQIV
+59 QRLTETVEVKRGQIA
-74 QLVNPVVKRAIDR
+74 QLVNPVVKRAIDK

-94 TMVIAAL
+94 NTLIAAL
-101 KRGDIAAAKGVMSQG
+101 KRGDIAAARAIVSEG
-116 WPEVEQIDFYAPDLN
+116 WPEVEQADFYSPDLK

-145 AVIETALDKKSA
+145 GVIETALDKKST
-157 YLAIAID
+157 YLAIAVD
-164 NGGPRIALA
+164 NGSPRIALA
-173 APVNDEQGQLISV
+173 TPIIDEQGQLLSV
-186 AYVRLPIKDLAAP
+186 AYVRLPLKDLVAPITGAAP
-199 IANAAPSGAYISL
+199 KGAYISL
-212 RQGRY
+212 RQGRR
-217 DVAEAGDAENLRA
+217 DIAEDGDAETLRTA
-230 AVDIGAV
+230 IDIGAV
-237 EIAGTTLKVIAVA
+237 DIVGTPMKLIAIA
-250 PDAPTGLAGLK
+250 PDAPEGLGGMKGIGEIIAGLL
-261 GFGEFILG
+261 FLV
-269 LIFFAAGLAV
+269 AGLV
-279 LFLPKLMKGKHIA
+279 ILFLPKLMKGKKV
-292 AVEKTE
+292 AVAGEVE
-298 ELTLSQL
+298 EQTLGQL
-305 QQTGEISRPN
+305 QQAGSVTAPDE
-315 LKPVLVRP
+315 KPVFVRP
-323 TEERAAVAKIL
+323 TEERVAVAKIL
-334 VNRNIF
+334 VNRSIF

-473 SAGSVIPRDISDDYI
+473 STGSVMPRDISDDYI
-488 TRISSDIQIERK
+488 QRISSDIQIERK

-523 GADVE
+523 GAEVE
-528 PLFCEIDGTFPH
+528 PLFCDIDGTFPH

-545 SDPNNLVSLIQVVQR
+545 SDPDNLVSLIQVVQR

-603 PGACIIYDVKCT
+603 PGACVIYDVKCT
-615 NLLATHILRYGG
+615 NLLPTHILRYGG

-677 LEILAASPQDADE
+677 LEILAASPEDAE
-690 LFGALPKSVSTPEI
+690 EVFAALPKSVSTPEI

-715 FIEKFV
+715 FMEKFV
-721 AQAKFEGARIS
+721 AQAKFEGGRIS

-738 ADWSDGWGLVRA
+738 ADWPDGWGLVRA
-750 SNTTPI
+750 SNTTPV
-756 LVLRFDAKDNDA
+756 LVLRFDAKDAEA
-768 LTRIRAAFRQQLLT
+768 LTRIRSAFRQQLLT

>member
-1 MLEMQAECDD
+1 
-11 VSAQGKCMKKP
+11 MKKP
-22 SMDLTA
+22 SID
-28 LKAGGWRPLV
+28 LKAVGWRPLV
-38 AGLCVVLALW
+38 AVLLALLGFW
-48 FIWKGYNVYSG
+48 MLWKAYSVYSD

-74 QLVNPVVKRAIDR
+74 QAVNPVVKRAIDK

-94 TMVIAAL
+94 NTLIAAL
-101 KRGDIAAAKGVMSQG
+101 KRGDIAAARTIVSEG
-116 WPEVEQIDFYAPDLN
+116 WPEIEQVDFYPPDLK
-131 AAYADPKAFGFGKL
+131 AAYADPQTFGFGKL
-145 AVIETALDKKSA
+145 TVLETALDKKA
-157 YLAIAID
+157 TYFAIAKD

-173 APVNDEQGQLISV
+173 APVVDELGQVLSV
-186 AYVRLPIKDLAAP
+186 VYVRLPTKDLVASITGAAP
-199 IANAAPSGAYISL
+199 DGAYVSL
-212 RQGRY
+212 RQGRF
-217 DVAEAGDAENLRA
+217 DVAEAGDGENLRTA
-230 AVDIGAV
+230 IDVQAVAI
-237 EIAGTTLKVIAVA
+237 EGTPLKVIAVA
-250 PDAPTGLAGLK
+250 PDAPTGIAGMK
-261 GFGEFILG
+261 GVGEVIVG
-269 LIFFAAGLAV
+269 V
-279 LFLPKLMKGKHIA
+279 LFFIAGIVVVLLPKLLKKA
-292 AVEKTE
+292 KRVTVEDE
-298 ELTLSQL
+298 QPTLAQM
-305 QQTGEISRPN
+305 QETGGIDRPDE
-315 LKPVLVRP
+315 KKVVVRP
-323 TEERAAVAKIL
+323 TAERAAVAKIM
-334 VNRNIF
+334 VNRSIF
-340 RAYDIRGVMGETLDA
+340 RAYDIRGIMGETLDA
-355 SIAKLIG
+355 PIAKLIG

-368 MHEKNIRSIV
+368 MHEKNIRTIV
-378 VGRDGRLS
+378 IGRDGRLS

-397 LRLAGRDVIDLGLV
+397 LRMAGREVIDLGLV

-425 GTGISVTGSHNPANY
+425 GTGISITGSHNPANY

-452 SGDAIQM
+452 SGDAIQA

-465 ENKLHRSD
+465 ENRLYRSE
-473 SAGSVIPRDISDDYI
+473 AVGSVIPRDISDEYI
-488 TRISSDIQIERK
+488 QRISSDIQIERK

-514 LAPRLLEAI
+514 LAPRVLEAI

-545 SDPNNLVSLIQVVQR
+545 SDPDNLVALIQVVQR

-615 NLLATHILRYGG
+615 NLLPTQILRYGG

-677 LEILAASPQDADE
+677 LEILAASPDDADE
-690 LFGALPKSVSTPEI
+690 MFAALPKSVSTPEI
-704 KVPVAEGEQYT
+704 KVPVAEGEQYS
-715 FIEKFV
+715 FIQSFV
-721 AQAKFEGARIS
+721 EQAKFEGARIS
-732 TIDGMR
+732 TIDGLR

-750 SNTTPI
+750 SNTTPM
-756 LVLRFDAKDNDA
+756 LVMRFDAKDNEA
-768 LTRIRAAFRQQLLT
+768 LTRVKLAFREQLLK

>member
-1 MLEMQAECDD
+1 
-11 VSAQGKCMKKP
+11 MKKT
-22 SMDLTA
+22 SIDMNA

-38 AGLCVVLALW
+38 AVLLVVLALW
-48 FIWKGYNVYSG
+48 QIWKGYNVHSD
-59 QRLTETVEVKRSQIV
+59 QRLTETVEVKRSQIA
-74 QLVNPVVKRAIDR
+74 QLVNPVVKRAIDK

-94 TMVIAAL
+94 NTVIAAL
-101 KRGDIAAAKGVMSQG
+101 KRGDVAAARTIVSEG
-116 WPEVEQIDFYAPDLN
+116 WPEVEQVDFYPPDLN

-145 AVIETALDKKSA
+145 AVIETALDKKTT
-157 YLAIAID
+157 YLAVAID

-173 APVNDEQGQLISV
+173 APVNDEQGQLLSV
-186 AYVRLPIKDLAAP
+186 AYVRLPIKDLLAP
-199 IANAAPSGAYISL
+199 ITSAAPSGAYISL
-212 RQGRY
+212 RQGRF

-230 AVDIGAV
+230 AIDIGAV
-237 EIAGTTLKVIAVA
+237 EIAGTPLKIIAVA
-250 PDAPTGLAGLK
+250 PDAPAGLAGLK
-261 GFGEFILG
+261 GIGEFILG
-269 LIFFAAGLAV
+269 LIFLAGGLAV
-279 LFLPKLMKGKHIA
+279 FFLPKLMKGKNVNT
-292 AVEKTE
+292 VEKVE
-298 ELTLSQL
+298 EPTLSQL
-305 QQTGEISRPN
+305 QEAGDILRPD
-315 LKPVLVRP
+315 LKPVFVRP
-323 TEERAAVAKIL
+323 TEERTAVAKIL
-334 VNRNIF
+334 VNRSIF
-340 RAYDIRGVMGETLDA
+340 RAYDIRGVVGETLDA

-397 LRLAGRDVIDLGLV
+397 LRMAGRDVIDLGLV

-425 GTGISVTGSHNPANY
+425 GTGISITGSHNPANY

-473 SAGSVIPRDISDDYI
+473 STGSVIPRDISDDYI

-615 NLLATHILRYGG
+615 NLLPTHILRYGG
-627 SPLMWKTGHSLIKSK
+627 SPLMWKTGHSLIKAK

-677 LEILAASPQDADE
+677 LEILASSPEDADE
-690 LFGALPKSVSTPEI
+690 VFGALPKSVSTPEI
-704 KVPVAEGEQYT
+704 KVPVAEGEQYS

-750 SNTTPI
+750 SNTTPV

>member
-1 MLEMQAECDD
+1 
-11 VSAQGKCMKKP
+11 MKKP
-22 SMDLTA
+22 SID
-28 LKAGGWRPLV
+28 LKAVGWRPLV
-38 AGLCVVLALW
+38 AVLLALLGFW
-48 FIWKGYNVYSG
+48 MLWKAYSVYSD

-74 QLVNPVVKRAIDR
+74 QAVNPVVKRAIDK

-94 TMVIAAL
+94 NTLIAAL
-101 KRGDIAAAKGVMSQG
+101 KRGDIAAARTIVSEG
-116 WPEVEQIDFYAPDLN
+116 WPEIEQVDFYPPDLK
-131 AAYADPKAFGFGKL
+131 AAYADPQTFGFGKL
-145 AVIETALDKKSA
+145 TVLETALDKKA
-157 YLAIAID
+157 TYFAIAKD

-173 APVNDEQGQLISV
+173 APVVDELGQVLSV
-186 AYVRLPIKDLAAP
+186 VYVRLPTKDLVASITGAAP
-199 IANAAPSGAYISL
+199 DGAYVSL
-212 RQGRY
+212 RQGRF
-217 DVAEAGDAENLRA
+217 DVAEAGDGENLRTA
-230 AVDIGAV
+230 IDVQAVAI
-237 EIAGTTLKVIAVA
+237 EGTPLKVIAVA
-250 PDAPTGLAGLK
+250 PDAPTGIAGMK
-261 GFGEFILG
+261 GVGEVIVG
-269 LIFFAAGLAV
+269 V
-279 LFLPKLMKGKHIA
+279 LFFIAGIVVVLLPKLLKKA
-292 AVEKTE
+292 KRVTVEDE
-298 ELTLSQL
+298 QPTLAQM
-305 QQTGEISRPN
+305 QETGGIDRPDE
-315 LKPVLVRP
+315 KKVVVRP
-323 TEERAAVAKIL
+323 TAERAAVAKIM
-334 VNRNIF
+334 VNRSIF
-340 RAYDIRGVMGETLDA
+340 RAYDIRGIMGETLDA
-355 SIAKLIG
+355 PIAKLIG

-368 MHEKNIRSIV
+368 MHEKNIRTIV
-378 VGRDGRLS
+378 IGRDGRLS

-397 LRLAGRDVIDLGLV
+397 LRMAGREVIDLGLV

-425 GTGISVTGSHNPANY
+425 GTGISITGSHNPANY

-452 SGDAIQM
+452 SGDAIQA

-465 ENKLHRSD
+465 ENRLYRSE
-473 SAGSVIPRDISDDYI
+473 AVGSVIPRDISDEYI
-488 TRISSDIQIERK
+488 QRISSDIQIERK

-514 LAPRLLEAI
+514 LAPRVLEAI

-545 SDPNNLVSLIQVVQR
+545 SDPDNLVALIQVVQR

-615 NLLATHILRYGG
+615 NLLPTQILRYGG

-677 LEILAASPQDADE
+677 LEILAASPDDADE
-690 LFGALPKSVSTPEI
+690 MFAALPKSVSTPEI
-704 KVPVAEGEQYT
+704 KVPVAEGEQYS
-715 FIEKFV
+715 FIQSFV
-721 AQAKFEGARIS
+721 EQAKFEGARIS
-732 TIDGMR
+732 TIDGLR

-750 SNTTPI
+750 SNTTPM
-756 LVLRFDAKDNDA
+756 LVMRFDAKDNEA
-768 LTRIRAAFRQQLLT
+768 LARVKLAFREQLLK